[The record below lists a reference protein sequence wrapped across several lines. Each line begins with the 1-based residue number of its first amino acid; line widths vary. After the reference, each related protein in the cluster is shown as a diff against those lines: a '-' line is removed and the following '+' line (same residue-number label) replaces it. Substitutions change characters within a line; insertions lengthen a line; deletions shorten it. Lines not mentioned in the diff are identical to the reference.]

1 MMGTK
6 TVEPKLYLNFS
17 LDAAVPRNHIVR
29 RLASAVDFR
38 FVYGLVKKYYSN
50 TGQPSVDPVV
60 IFKLSLLGYLFNISS
75 ERRICEEAG
84 LNLAWRWFL
93 GYELDEPIPDH
104 SVLSKARKRYGVA
117 VYERFFQQVVQM
129 CEARGLVQ
137 GDVLFLDATMTK
149 ANASTQSMRSRK
161 LLEQVLPTPKQ
172 FVADLWLV
180 NEPGV
185 EPAPRLKK
193 PRSGRPVNPDA
204 KYLQSR
210 SVTNDLRVSST
221 DPDAQLFRKL
231 GETPILAHKTQMVV
245 DGGAAAIITAV
256 DVRPA
261 CEADSHAVGRM
272 LDKHRAAVG
281 RPARELVGDTGYGRE
296 VAFKECLV
304 RGVQPTLR
312 VRNLGNVH
320 GGFTRD
326 HFTYVPER
334 DVFICPEGKEM
345 RHFTDNFRQ
354 RQAIYKP
361 RRGTCKGCPLK
372 AQCAPGQGDRA
383 VIRRWDVDI
392 WEQVEE
398 RLASRPGRA
407 LLRRRQIVSERIFA
421 DAKVKHGLD
430 KAQFRGRAKMQIQAL
445 LTAAT
450 MNLKRLLRQRPVPQ
464 AGLGVG
470 LTGQLA
476 ESEFVSALSAS
487 IERAHAIARRIQRR
501 IWTSIAFDHP
511 VALLPT
517 LLTSSATA
525 PF

>member
-1 MMGTK
+1 MEVSPHDGHQ
-6 TVEPKLYLNFS
+6 
-17 LDAAVPRNHIVR
+17 DGRA
-29 RLASAVDFR
+29 
-38 FVYGLVKKYYSN
+38 
-50 TGQPSVDPVV
+50 
-60 IFKLSLLGYLFNISS
+60 
-75 ERRICEEAG
+75 AG

-93 GYELDEPIPDH
+93 GYELDESIPDH

-117 VYERFFQQVVQM
+117 VYERFFQQVVRM

-137 GDVLFLDATMTK
+137 GDVLFLDATTTK
-149 ANASTQSMRSRK
+149 ANAWSKSLRSRK
-161 LLEQVLPTPKQ
+161 LLEQMLPTPKQ

-180 NEPGV
+180 NEPEV
-185 EPAPRLKK
+185 EPAPRPKK

-210 SVTNDLRVSST
+210 SVTNDLRVSAT
-221 DPDAQLFRKL
+221 DPDAELFRKL

-245 DGGAAAIITAV
+245 GGGSAAIITAV

-304 RGVQPTLR
+304 RGIQPTLR
-312 VRNLGNVH
+312 VRNLSNVH

-326 HFTYVPER
+326 RFTYVPER

-372 AQCAPGQGDRA
+372 SQCAPGQGDRA
-383 VIRRWDVDI
+383 VIRRWDIDI
-392 WEQVEE
+392 WEQVEQRPCE
-398 RLASRPGRA
+398 SVWPGAASSPANRQRAHLCRREGQARTRQDSVSRPREDADPGAADGNHNECEATHSPASRSPMPGSR
-407 LLRRRQIVSERIFA
+407 S
-421 DAKVKHGLD
+421 G
-430 KAQFRGRAKMQIQAL
+430 
-445 LTAAT
+445 
-450 MNLKRLLRQRPVPQ
+450 
-464 AGLGVG
+464 
-470 LTGQLA
+470 
-476 ESEFVSALSAS
+476 
-487 IERAHAIARRIQRR
+487 
-501 IWTSIAFDHP
+501 
-511 VALLPT
+511 
-517 LLTSSATA
+517 
-525 PF
+525 